1 MFVVCVF
8 TLLQLSYTLACPHLN
23 KIDNLCFLVVWGI
36 IGVCLPLPNS
46 HPVSAFETTSANA
59 MLNAYLFC

>member
-1 MFVVCVF
+1 MFVVCVV

-36 IGVCLPLPNS
+36 IGVYVCLCQIPTLFLPLRP
-46 HPVSAFETTSANA
+46 PQP
-59 MLNAYLFC
+59 MLC